1 MRSFIIEDECDVDSN
16 DEIGKM
22 KLEIKKEMINKLAS
36 EWNSLNA
43 QIERNQYRN
52 MNDDYAD
59 AFTDA
64 YEDQVEDEA
73 HAVYEKAR
81 AEGKSKAEARQL
93 KDEARERIWEELE
106 EEQVKVDRK
115 PYMRMEVIEELL
127 ARLGARMMRPY
138 EHWNEDERYMEYMEN
153 RYSYDEY

>member
-1 MRSFIIEDECDVDSN
+1 MRSFVIEDEDIDAD

-36 EWNSLNA
+36 EWNSLNN
-43 QIERNQYRN
+43 QIESRRYQT

-59 AFTDA
+59 AFTDVH
-64 YEDQVEDEA
+64 EDQVEDEA
-73 HAVYEKAR
+73 HAVYEKAIK
-81 AEGKSKAEARQL
+81 EGKSKAEARQL

-106 EEQVKVDRK
+106 EEHAKVDRK
-115 PYMRMEVIEELL
+115 PYIRMEVIEELL